1 MLSPMKFEQRRFPP
15 GPTEAYSS
23 TEDLFRWMNENFVRY
38 GDIYKASVF
47 GSDVYV
53 VSAPKYCERILRSN
67 WQNYP
72 RKGQVVKRIAL
83 LLGNGLIASNGE
95 LWKSQRQMIQPA
107 FSKNAVTGLTN
118 IITSVNAELLQK
130 WKLAAEDHVT
140 VNTTHDVSVMVLKL
154 TLIVI
159 FGDDYP
165 IVAPHFNILVD
176 ESARNLEFAAAFR
189 PLGKIILEVAEARRR
204 DGSTATDVLGQLM
217 RARDRKR
224 RISMSDTQLA
234 KEIMTLIVAGHE
246 TTASLINWMWYL
258 LSRYPESEAKLSN
271 EFDRLPWGE
280 VPTTVVLGKYSYTRQ
295 VIDEALRLYPP
306 LWLMT
311 RMSVNDDQLGDFFV
325 PAGTEIYISP
335 YLLQRSPY
343 LWEAPDHFDP
353 DRMSPDNG
361 LRRHELAL
369 CPFGA
374 GPRNCIG
381 ESLARAEIQIHLMM
395 FARELRLCY
404 DEERPAKMKTGMNLL
419 SKDDFIMRPEMKFQA
434 PRVMTGWS
442 LQNLSQN
449 QSCPASH
456 CN

>member
-1 MLSPMKFEQRRFPP
+1 
-15 GPTEAYSS
+15 
-23 TEDLFRWMNENFVRY
+23 MNENFARY

-47 GSDVYV
+47 GTDVYV
-53 VSAPKYCERILRSN
+53 VSAPEYCERILRSN

-107 FSKNAVTGLTN
+107 FSKTAVAGLTN
-118 IITSVNAELLQK
+118 VITSVNAELLRK
-130 WKLAAEDHVT
+130 WKLAAEDRVT
-140 VNTTHDVSVMVLKL
+140 VNVTHDVSVMVLKL

-165 IVAPHFNILVD
+165 MVAPHFNILAD

-189 PLGKIILEVAEARRR
+189 PLGKIILEVVEARRR
-204 DGSTATDVLGQLM
+204 DGRTAMDVLGQLM
-217 RARDRKR
+217 QARDRKR
-224 RISMSDTQLA
+224 RVSMPDTQLA

-246 TTASLINWMWYL
+246 TTAGLINWMWYL

-280 VPTTVVLGKYSYTRQ
+280 VPTTDALGKYSYTRQ

-311 RMSVNDDQLGDFFV
+311 RMSVNDDQLGDFSV

-361 LRRHELAL
+361 LRRHELTF

-395 FARELRLCY
+395 FARELRLRY
-404 DEERPAKMKTGMNLL
+404 DEERPAEMKTGMNLL
-419 SKDDFIMRPEMKFQA
+419 SKDDFIMRPEIKFQA
-434 PRVMTGWS
+434 PRVMTAWS
-442 LQNLSQN
+442 SQSLSQN

-456 CN
+456 CNYSAHPPSSLLTLAEGHYAGLHRQRSTVS